1 MGKAEGFPGQRLRVL
16 ARPLVAESLARPG
29 AAQLLVTD
37 CGMFPHAAQHQRTRS
52 QGVDQA
58 IVIVCAEGEGWYRT
72 SGERYAVEAGQVLV
86 IPPRVPHS
94 YGASSTR
101 PWTIWWL
108 HVVGSSVLP
117 LLRAAGLDVPRGP
130 VWVSDLFRFTTLID
144 EVLSHLEHDDSFGA
158 LIGASGAAWH
168 VLALLTP
175 EQRHTR
181 NRADP
186 IREAIEFLQG
196 NLLTRTSVADLA
208 AMANLSPSHFA
219 ALFRRATG
227 YGVLQYQTSL
237 RMTRARVLLDTTDD
251 PVSHIARAVGYDDA
265 FYFSRQF
272 HSVHGTSP
280 SAYRQ
285 AVKG

>member
-1 MGKAEGFPGQRLRVL
+1 MGKADGFPGQRLRVL
-16 ARPLVAESLARPG
+16 ARPLVTESLGRPG
-29 AAQLLVTD
+29 ASQLLVTD
-37 CGMFPHAAQHQRTRS
+37 CGMFPRAAQHQRSRP

-72 SGERYAVEAGQVLV
+72 QGERHAVEAGQVLV

-94 YGASSTR
+94 YGASGTR

-108 HVVGSSVLP
+108 HVQGSSVLP
-117 LLRAAGLDVPRGP
+117 LLRAAGLDTPRGP
-130 VWVSDLFRFTTLID
+130 VWVSDLFRFTTLVD
-144 EVLSHLEHDDSFGA
+144 EVLTHLEHDDSYGA
-158 LIGASGAAWH
+158 LMGASGAAWH

-175 EQRHTR
+175 EQRHSR

-186 IREAIEFLQG
+186 IREAIDFLQG
-196 NLLTRTSVADLA
+196 NLARRTSVADLA

-227 YGVLQYQTSL
+227 YGVLRYQTSL

-251 PVSHIARAVGYDDA
+251 PVSHIAHAVGYDDA

-272 HSVHGTSP
+272 HTVHGTSP